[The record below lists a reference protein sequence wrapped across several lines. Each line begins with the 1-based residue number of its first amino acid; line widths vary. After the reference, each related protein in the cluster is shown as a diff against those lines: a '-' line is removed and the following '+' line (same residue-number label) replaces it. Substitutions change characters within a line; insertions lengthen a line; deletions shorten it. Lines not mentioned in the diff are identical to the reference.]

1 MPEFDRDQCFMQGRL
16 LEPLL
21 LDDLTRSNLSE
32 STTVLQSRFASE
44 HYLYLKN
51 VFSREEVAAVR
62 SEVFTRLHAVG
73 EIETAGPD
81 GIYTG
86 KSRRE
91 KVPEG
96 LGEFWRSVSQGTA
109 LRELSHGE
117 QVTKLMSQLF
127 GEPYMPHD
135 YLFLRPA
142 VPGRSTLLHY
152 DHPFFAR
159 GSDRIVTVWT
169 AYGDIPVEEGPLLVV
184 DKSHEFTDLV
194 QASQNV
200 DYESS
205 ETPLV
210 QVLQDPSELARSR
223 GVKLKTANFNAGDI
237 ILFSMTL
244 LHGSLD
250 NRSEQGRV
258 RLSSDVRWQPAKDPV
273 DPRYMG
279 DNPAG
284 TTGVGYGEL
293 NGAKPLTINW
303 HQR

>member
-1 MPEFDRDQCFMQGRL
+1 MQGRL

-152 DHPFFAR
+152 DHPFFC
-159 GSDRIVTVWT
+159 TW
-169 AYGDIPVEEGPLLVV
+169 
-184 DKSHEFTDLV
+184 
-194 QASQNV
+194 
-200 DYESS
+200 
-205 ETPLV
+205 
-210 QVLQDPSELARSR
+210 
-223 GVKLKTANFNAGDI
+223 
-237 ILFSMTL
+237 
-244 LHGSLD
+244 
-250 NRSEQGRV
+250 
-258 RLSSDVRWQPAKDPV
+258 
-273 DPRYMG
+273 
-279 DNPAG
+279 
-284 TTGVGYGEL
+284 
-293 NGAKPLTINW
+293 
-303 HQR
+303 